1 MSKLGWIL
9 AAVLAL
15 TLAGA
20 DDTWA
25 QRHGHAGR
33 HRSDGWIRIGPNVFD
48 LDGADVFRDRRGRL
62 VIVLDDDLF
71 RSRGRRGRG
80 PAFCRSG
87 AGHPVHGRQW
97 CTRKGFGLGRD
108 FTIDTRRRGRTR
120 QGDIIIGRD
129 GEIVIRTG
137 RR

>member
-1 MSKLGWIL
+1 MSKLGWIPV
-9 AAVLAL
+9 AALVL
-15 TLAGA
+15 TLVGA

-25 QRHGHAGR
+25 QRHGNSGR
-33 HRSDGWIRIGPNVFD
+33 HNNNGRIRIGSNVLD
-48 LDGADVFRDRRGRL
+48 LDRADVFRDRRGRL

-71 RSRGRRGRG
+71 RTQRRRGRG
-80 PAFCRSG
+80 PSFCRSG
-87 AGHPVHGRQW
+87 AGHPVHGRRW

-108 FTIDTRRRGRTR
+108 VLIDTRRRGRTR
-120 QGDIIIGRD
+120 QGDIVIGRD